1 MMCEMCGQDVPRLRK
16 ITIEGSQL
24 SVCSNCVKF
33 GSDSSSSKSGDTVS
47 VPDTIS
53 QRLER
58 REKRQKTKD
67 VFEQI
72 SEELALDYSSRIRE
86 ARSSLGMSQEDLG
99 KKINEK
105 RSVVAKLEHGDM
117 IPDEKL
123 IKKLERALDITLKEK
138 LSTVSAP
145 KKAEPSHG
153 MTLGDF
159 IKIKK
164 EK

>member
-1 MMCEMCGQDVPRLRK
+1 MMCEMCGQEVPRLRK
-16 ITIEGSQL
+16 ITIDSSVL

-33 GSDSSSSKSGDTVS
+33 GSGSSSSKAGEQGT

-53 QRLER
+53 ERLER

-67 VFEQI
+67 VFEQVQD
-72 SEELALDYSSRIRE
+72 ELALDYSSKIRK
-86 ARSSLGMSQEDLG
+86 ARSSLGLSQKDLG

-105 RSVVAKLEHGDM
+105 KSVVAKIEHGDM
-117 IPDEKL
+117 VPDEKL
-123 IKKLERALDITLKEK
+123 IKKLERALDISLKEK
-138 LSTVSAP
+138 LSPVTVP
-145 KKAEPSHG
+145 KKSDPSQS

-164 EK
+164 K